1 MNLSVSSRILS
12 NSIDS
17 TELLTIKSSP
27 ESSKYLLIS
36 LIFEKVKKM
45 LGKILVVRQTVI
57 TTDGYMKYV

>member
-1 MNLSVSSRILS
+1 MNLRISSRILS

>member
-36 LIFEKVKKM
+36 LIFEKAKKM

-57 TTDGYMKYV
+57 TTDGYMKTV